1 MSPVA
6 NQQISEMGRKKVYI
20 LRELLKGKIIIY
32 LFEHL
37 EKGLTLS
44 FALEREQKS

>member
-20 LRELLKGKIIIY
+20 LRELLKGKILIY

-37 EKGLTLS
+37 DKGLTLS